1 MDVGFRLQNLLKEG
15 CCRRGQRLDR
25 GMKRGK
31 RKQNKISPQY
41 VSSVVVVG
49 LGFRRFGDIGFRTPR
64 EEWLGFKTQYLIDG

>member
-1 MDVGFRLQNLLKEG
+1 MRYE
-15 CCRRGQRLDR
+15 
-25 GMKRGK
+25 KREEETK
-31 RKQNKISPQY
+31 SNSPQY